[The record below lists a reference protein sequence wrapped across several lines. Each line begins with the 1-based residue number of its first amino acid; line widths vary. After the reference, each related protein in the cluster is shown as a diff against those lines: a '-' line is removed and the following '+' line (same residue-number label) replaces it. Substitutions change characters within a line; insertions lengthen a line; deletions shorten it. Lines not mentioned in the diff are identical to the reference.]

1 MSSCQPKTCTLQ
13 WPAQSSGGLLTS
25 CCRAEVGAGTETQQQ
40 ADGPVVSRLIEHVLR
55 FAAQRSVLLP
65 GRNNRLMN
73 LHSCR
78 EACAKQAGCNAW
90 LYCWRPGGCDD
101 GVEYNPRWWASHVDQ
116 ASNTPI

>member
-1 MSSCQPKTCTLQ
+1 
-13 WPAQSSGGLLTS
+13 
-25 CCRAEVGAGTETQQQ
+25 
-40 ADGPVVSRLIEHVLR
+40 
-55 FAAQRSVLLP
+55 
-65 GRNNRLMN
+65 MN

-101 GVEYNPRWWASHVDQ
+101 GVEYNPRWWASHVNQ